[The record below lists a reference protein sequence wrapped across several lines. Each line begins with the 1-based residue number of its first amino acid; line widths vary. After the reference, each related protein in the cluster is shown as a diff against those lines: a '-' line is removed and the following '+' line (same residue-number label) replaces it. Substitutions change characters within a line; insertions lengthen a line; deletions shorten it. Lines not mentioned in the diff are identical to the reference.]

1 MKNCSFQIGSGVL
14 LNDRHYVVEAC
25 GQRTITLQDIETK
38 ECTVESRADVLHAFQ
53 SGALLFDDLLAD
65 ADAQPVVLKGLSD
78 YNERDRRDVALK
90 RALLNRLCP
99 NGIVQVRRADL
110 PAAIRDVWS
119 TLPGAEGRPPP
130 SPATF
135 YDWRRRWLRAEQRD
149 TALVNR
155 FDLRGRRP
163 QPVPKEL
170 APILDQ
176 AVDKIYLRAERGTIS
191 ETWKA
196 AQGLVDEHNEARSVE
211 FKLPRPTRRQIERAI
226 EKIGRYQRLSRRYGR
241 KVAEVKTSV
250 YGKGPGA
257 ERLLDRVEADHAR
270 LNVICI
276 DAETG
281 AILGRPWITVLIDVA
296 SRMIVAAVIG
306 FETPNAQTVL
316 SALKQ
321 AILPKDA
328 LLRRYKVKGS
338 WPACGVMVSLV
349 CDNGTEFHSDAV
361 EKACTDIGVTLV
373 FCPRNEPRYKGVIE
387 RFMKTI
393 NHDCVHTLP
402 GTTFSNPKERGD
414 YDSEGSAVLT
424 IDQLRALM
432 YRWIVEV
439 YAQEFHR
446 GIQASPLQRW
456 DELAKLRPP
465 VLPRHPEV
473 LDVMARPQEFRW
485 LSSKGIEIN
494 SQFYSSDVLKELF
507 HTKGRQRL
515 TVRPDGENLAEID
528 VLHPTTNSYFKAFS
542 TDPEY
547 ACGLTVEQNKLLRR
561 EGRARYAGLDHRSAS
576 RAARHEMTE
585 TVKALKLQGEQLKAI
600 AEKHRAGGTGKV
612 LGIKAQTPLQRA
624 ARQHADKADA
634 CFDQSSERLP
644 KAVPT
649 PDFVPFDRIEGFP
662 STGQRNLFS

>member
-1 MKNCSFQIGSGVL
+1 MKPYSFQTGSAL
-14 LNDRHYVVEAC
+14 CLNDRRYVIEAC
-25 GQRTITLQDIETK
+25 GHRTITLQDIETA
-38 ECTVESRADVLHAFQ
+38 EIVVESRANLVHAFHR
-53 SGALLFDDLLAD
+53 GALHFDDLLAD
-65 ADAQPVVLKGLSD
+65 TDAQPVVLKGLSD
-78 YNERDRRDVALK
+78 HNERDRREVALK

-99 NGIVQVRRADL
+99 DGIVKVRRVDL
-110 PAAIRDVWS
+110 LAAIRDVWP
-119 TLPGAEGRPPP
+119 TLPGSEGRPPP

-135 YDWRRRWLRAEQRD
+135 YNWRQRWLRADQRD

-163 QPVPKEL
+163 QSVPEAL

-191 ETWKA
+191 ETLKA

-211 FKLPRPTRRQIERAI
+211 AKLPRPTRRQIERAI

-257 ERLLDRVEADHAR
+257 ERVLERVEVDHTR
-270 LNVICI
+270 LNVRCI
-276 DAETG
+276 DAETR
-281 AILGRPWITVLIDVA
+281 AIVDRPWITVLIDVA
-296 SRMIVAAVIG
+296 SRMIVAAIIG
-306 FETPNAQTVL
+306 LESPNAQTVL
-316 SALKQ
+316 NALKQ

-328 LLRRYKVKGS
+328 LLRRYKIKGR

-349 CDNGTEFHSDAV
+349 CDNGAEFHSDAV
-361 EKACTDIGVTLV
+361 EKACTDIGITLV
-373 FCPRNEPRYKGVIE
+373 FCPRHEPRYKGVIE
-387 RFMKTI
+387 RLMKTI
-393 NHDCVHTLP
+393 NHDFVHTLP

-424 IDQLRALM
+424 IEELRALV

-456 DELAKLRPP
+456 DELAQLRPP

-485 LSSKGIEIN
+485 LSPKGIELN
-494 SQFYSSDVLKELF
+494 SQFYTSDVLKELF

-528 VLHPTTNSYFKAFS
+528 VLHPTTNTYFKAFS

-547 ACGLTVEQNKLLRR
+547 ACGLTVEQNELLRR
-561 EGRARYAGLDHRSAS
+561 EARARYAGLDHRSAA
-576 RAARHEMTE
+576 RAARREMTE
-585 TVKALKLQGEQLKAI
+585 EVEALRAQGEQLRAM
-600 AEKHRAGGTGKV
+600 AEKQRSVGTGKAP
-612 LGIKAQTPLQRA
+612 GMEAKTPIQRA
-624 ARQHADKADA
+624 ARQHADKVSSGL
-634 CFDQSSERLP
+634 DQSSPRLP
-644 KAVPT
+644 KAVPVS
-649 PDFVPFDRIEGFP
+649 DFMPFDRIEAFP
-662 STGQRNLFS
+662 TAGQRNLFS